1 MTCTIRSGWRSS
13 GRGLLA
19 VGLVALAGLGIAAW
33 ISPAG
38 LIAATDASVRTLRN
52 LGFGGAVAFGI
63 LQVLVAAS
71 GILPASLLGVAAGG
85 IYGLMPGFLLSAGGA
100 MAGALVAFFLSRS
113 LFRPTVERLIA
124 TRSRLR
130 NFDAL
135 IAQDGLRLVCLLR
148 LSPVMPFSVTS
159 YMLGL
164 SSIDLGSYTIGTLA
178 SLPALGGYVFI
189 GTLADASLSHWMSGA
204 DPLRWILLGIG
215 GVATLVLTVRF
226 GYIVK
231 RLGFTSQTVT
241 AVGDQAPGG

>member
-1 MTCTIRSGWRSS
+1 MTSTMRSDWRSS
-13 GRGLLA
+13 GRWLLA
-19 VGLVALAGLGIAAW
+19 VGLVGLAGLGIAAW

-52 LGFGGAVAFGI
+52 LGFVGAVVFGI
-63 LQVLVAAS
+63 LQVLVSVS

-85 IYGLMPGFLLSAGGA
+85 IYGLVPGFLLAAASTI
-100 MAGALVAFFLSRS
+100 AGALVAFFLSRS

-124 TRSRLR
+124 TRPRLR

-148 LSPVMPFSVTS
+148 ISPVMPFAVTS

-164 SSIDLGSYTIGTLA
+164 SSIDLRSYTIGTLA
-178 SLPALGGYVFI
+178 SLPALCGYVFI
-189 GTLADASLSHWMSGA
+189 GTLADTSLSAGMTGA

-215 GVATLVLTVRF
+215 GAATLVLTVRF
-226 GYIVK
+226 GQIVR
-231 RLGFTSQTVT
+231 RLGFASQTVT
-241 AVGDQAPGG
+241 MVGDQAPEG